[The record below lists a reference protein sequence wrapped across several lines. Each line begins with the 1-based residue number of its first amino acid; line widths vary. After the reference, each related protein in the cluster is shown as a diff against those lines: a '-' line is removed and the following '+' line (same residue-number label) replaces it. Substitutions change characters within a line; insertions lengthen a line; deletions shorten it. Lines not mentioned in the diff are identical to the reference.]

1 MTSHLQLHQLFNH
14 ATRKRR
20 RGRRSCGR
28 SSLSSL
34 PSSPPPETDITV
46 SSSHS
51 KDCAIG
57 CNIVFGY
64 PFLGDS
70 LEFSAR
76 NIVVSNYINR
86 AEGLSSLSSDEDTR
100 QPGFRSQTSLYEP
113 DSGKTLLLFHASRHH
128 SFPLIFLSSCQPFFE
143 AKKWFFIFLALTL
156 FFLSFL
162 DSLIGRER
170 INFPVTNQRKI
181 LKDREECELHMW
193 CLHQRLHL
201 FFYHWP
207 FTGILFS
214 CFFLS
219 LLLQVFLSPFFT
231 STLFSFSGP
240 HNQGNY
246 LFFSWFPFGWE
257 AI

>member
-34 PSSPPPETDITV
+34 PSSPPPPETDITV

-100 QPGFRSQTSLYEP
+100 QPGFRSQTSFYEP

-128 SFPLIFLSSCQPFFE
+128 SFPLIFLSSCQPF
-143 AKKWFFIFLALTL
+143 
-156 FFLSFL
+156 
-162 DSLIGRER
+162 
-170 INFPVTNQRKI
+170 
-181 LKDREECELHMW
+181 LKPKND
-193 CLHQRLHL
+193 
-201 FFYHWP
+201 
-207 FTGILFS
+207 
-214 CFFLS
+214 
-219 LLLQVFLSPFFT
+219 
-231 STLFSFSGP
+231 FSFFWLS
-240 HNQGNY
+240 
-246 LFFSWFPFGWE
+246 LFFSV
-257 AI
+257 IS